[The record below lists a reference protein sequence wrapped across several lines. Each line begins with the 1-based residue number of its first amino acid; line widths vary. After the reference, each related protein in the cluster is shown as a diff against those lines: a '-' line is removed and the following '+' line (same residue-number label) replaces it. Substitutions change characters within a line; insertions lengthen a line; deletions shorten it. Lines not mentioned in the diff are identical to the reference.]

1 MGLRELLDRIG
12 HLVEKGGKYEK
23 FHSIYEAIDTFYY
36 RPSSVTK
43 TTAHV
48 RDGIDLKRMMVA
60 VWVCTFPVIFFGM
73 WNIGYQANKAFAA
86 SPELLAAQ
94 DNWRM
99 ALIRMLAGFDYASIW
114 DNLLQGATWFLP
126 IYLVTFVVGI
136 AWEMLFASVRKH
148 EVNEGFFVTSVLFA
162 LTMPPSI
169 PLWQVALGISFGVVI
184 AKEVFGGTGKNFLN
198 PALAGRAFLYFAYPA
213 QSSGDAVW
221 TVVDGYTMAT
231 PLGNAAGGGIEAIV
245 GNGVS
250 WMSAFLG
257 TIPGSVGET
266 STLIILIMGCILM
279 ISKIASWRI
288 VSGVLFGMI
297 AMSLLLNIIGSKTNP
312 MFAMPWYWHLVLGGF
327 AFGMVYMATDPV
339 SAAMTNTG
347 KYLFGALIGVMTVL
361 VRVVNPAFPEGMMLA
376 ILFGNLCAPLIDFFV
391 IQANVKRRL
400 RRNVH

>member
-86 SPELLAAQ
+86 SPELLASQ

-288 VSGVLFGMI
+288 VGGVLFGMI

>member
-86 SPELLAAQ
+86 SPELLASQ

-126 IYLVTFVVGI
+126 IYLVTFVVDI

>member
-1 MGLRELLDRIG
+1 MGLRELLDKVS

-23 FHSIYEAIDTFYY
+23 FHSVFEAFDTFLY
-36 RPSSVTK
+36 RPSNVTK

-73 WNIGYQANKAFAA
+73 WNIGYQANTAFAA
-86 SPELLAAQ
+86 NPETLAAQ
-94 DNWRM
+94 DHWRM
-99 ALIRMLAGFDYASIW
+99 ALIRMLAGVDPSSIW
-114 DNLLQGATWFLP
+114 DNIVHGAVWFLP
-126 IYLVTFVVGI
+126 IYIVTFVVGI
-136 AWEMLFASVRKH
+136 SWEMLFASVRKH

-221 TVVDGYTMAT
+221 TVVDGFTMAT
-231 PLGNAAGGGIEAIV
+231 PLGNAAGGGVDAIV
-245 GNGVS
+245 GSGVS
-250 WMSAFLG
+250 WMNAFLG
-257 TIPGSVGET
+257 IVPGSVGET
-266 STLIILIMGCILM
+266 STLIILIMGCVLV
-279 ISKIASWRI
+279 ISKISSWRI
-288 VSGVLFGMI
+288 ISGVLLGMI
-297 AMSLLLNIIGSKTNP
+297 SMSLLLNIVGSKTNP

-327 AFGMVYMATDPV
+327 AFGMVFMATDPV

-347 KYLFGALIGVMTVL
+347 KMIFGALIGVMVVL
-361 VRVVNPAFPEGMMLA
+361 IRVVNPAFPEGIMLA

-400 RRNVH
+400 RRNVP

>member
-86 SPELLAAQ
+86 SPELLASQ

-99 ALIRMLAGFDYASIW
+99 ALIRMLAGFDSASIW

-288 VSGVLFGMI
+288 VGGVLFGMI